1 MPRQSIIMRKL
12 KEILRL
18 KYGAK
23 LSHRQIGRSL
33 SISPSVVSR
42 YANRAS
48 QLDITQWPLPKGW
61 DDATLNR
68 EFLKTTVIP
77 KKYALPDWADVH
89 KQLRSKTVTL
99 QLLWEEYAE
108 RHHDGYYSY
117 NHYCRLYKTWNKSM
131 NPSMRQVHKAGEKLF
146 IDYCSPTMN
155 IINPD
160 TGEVRTAQIFVATLG
175 ASNYTLCGSYMVSS
189 S

>member
-1 MPRQSIIMRKL
+1 
-12 KEILRL
+12 
-18 KYGAK
+18 
-23 LSHRQIGRSL
+23 
-33 SISPSVVSR
+33 
-42 YANRAS
+42 
-48 QLDITQWPLPKGW
+48 
-61 DDATLNR
+61 
-68 EFLKTTVIP
+68 
-77 KKYALPDWADVH
+77 
-89 KQLRSKTVTL
+89 
-99 QLLWEEYAE
+99 
-108 RHHDGYYSY
+108 
-117 NHYCRLYKTWNKSM
+117 M